1 MIKYTTLTN
10 DFNSGQ
16 VSKKDNDTW
25 VRESNRKIKTVLNN
39 LFSTY
44 AYYDH
49 STYKLSS
56 INITGYLVWLKII
69 NTELYNNILYD
80 TPIPI
85 LKLIKTPEEYRND
98 IIDYQQDILCNNIKL
113 HRGAWGVQDG
123 GHGGVLKRYE
133 ELEAIG
139 DLVSNI
145 IRAKYILP

>member
-16 VSKKDNDTW
+16 VSKKDSDTW
-25 VRESNRKIKTVLNN
+25 VRESNRKIKTVLKN

-56 INITGYLVWLKII
+56 INITGYLVWLK
-69 NTELYNNILYD
+69 LYNNILYD
-80 TPIPI
+80 NILYDTPLPI
-85 LKLIKTPEEYRND
+85 LKLIKTPKEYRND

-113 HRGAWGVQDG
+113 QRGFE
-123 GHGGVLKRYE
+123 GGVCGVIKRYH

-145 IRAKYILP
+145 IRQKYLP